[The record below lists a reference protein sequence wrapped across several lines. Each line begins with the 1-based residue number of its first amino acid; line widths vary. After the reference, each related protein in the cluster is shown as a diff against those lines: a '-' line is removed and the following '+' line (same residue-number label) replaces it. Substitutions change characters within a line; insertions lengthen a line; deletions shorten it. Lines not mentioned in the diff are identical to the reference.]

1 MVDITY
7 LLQSGEVNHSTTLVN
22 TCFSIHIVSH
32 RNQILKKK
40 YILCQYSEKRFKIIN
55 KLLMHNFVSSSAQR

>member
-32 RNQILKKK
+32 RNQIKKKAYSVNTLKK
-40 YILCQYSEKRFKIIN
+40 RFEIIN

>member
-1 MVDITY
+1 MVDIIY

-32 RNQILKKK
+32 RNQIKKK
-40 YILCQYSEKRFKIIN
+40 KVYSVNTPKKGS
-55 KLLMHNFVSSSAQR
+55 K